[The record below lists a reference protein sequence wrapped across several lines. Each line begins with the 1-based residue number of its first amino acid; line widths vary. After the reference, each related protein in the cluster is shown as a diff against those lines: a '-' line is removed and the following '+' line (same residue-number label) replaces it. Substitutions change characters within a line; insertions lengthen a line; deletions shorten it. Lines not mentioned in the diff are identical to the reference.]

1 MKRVDFPAIWD
12 PLGLFFVKWGLS
24 VQFPIKLNGKQL
36 NYESSDLVRP
46 TANCPRSSEWYQ
58 SMRNGA
64 VVMKIP
70 VAFLVNWFFVSY
82 QRKRLERAFWKQF
95 LLIVWLC
102 RSLYGRLLDTFFWG
116 CLNDSKP
123 PIPIKCI
130 PIRPLTTFL
139 RSPSSSEKWAKSSRI
154 TNGQAILQVLS
165 NFTGL
170 IFEKSYL
177 EPQFRE
183 SMITAL

>member
-1 MKRVDFPAIWD
+1 M
-12 PLGLFFVKWGLS
+12 
-24 VQFPIKLNGKQL
+24 
-36 NYESSDLVRP
+36 
-46 TANCPRSSEWYQ
+46 
-58 SMRNGA
+58 
-64 VVMKIP
+64 
-70 VAFLVNWFFVSY
+70 
-82 QRKRLERAFWKQF
+82 QF
-95 LLIVWLC
+95 LLVVRLVY
-102 RSLYGRLLDTFFWG
+102 SLYGWILSTFFCG

-123 PIPIKCI
+123 PIPIKYI
-130 PIRPLTTFL
+130 PARPLTTFL
-139 RSPSSSEKWAKSSRI
+139 RSPSSSEKWVKSSRI

>member
-1 MKRVDFPAIWD
+1 M
-12 PLGLFFVKWGLS
+12 
-24 VQFPIKLNGKQL
+24 

-46 TANCPRSSEWYQ
+46 TSNCARDSEWYH

-64 VVMKIP
+64 VVQKIP
-70 VAFLVNWFFVSY
+70 AAFLEFCFLVPS
-82 QRKRLERAFWKQF
+82 QRKRFKRAIWKQF
-95 LLIVWLC
+95 LLVVRLVY
-102 RSLYGRLLDTFFWG
+102 SLYGWILSTFFWR

-123 PIPIKCI
+123 PIPIKYI
-130 PIRPLTTFL
+130 PARPLTTFL
-139 RSPSSSEKWAKSSRI
+139 RSPSSSEKWVKSSRI